1 MSGHVSC
8 SHLKNI
14 PLVSLMKTALGEE
27 DADLAIVNARL
38 VNVYSGEIIDSCSV
52 GVKGEWIAWVGDIPK
67 ELNKIS
73 TRIIDAEGKTL
84 IPGLIDGH
92 THLAWLTDPA
102 ELVKHAL
109 KGGTTTIVTETMET
123 FPIQGSEGVLEFLAS
138 LKHQPIKI
146 FATAPAMGSISQK
159 TKGMSVDILKN
170 LLKQDEIVG
179 LGESYWQSVIQ
190 DPDIFLPM
198 FSSTLGEGKVLEGH
212 SAGASGKK
220 LMAYAA
226 CGISS
231 CHEPITA
238 EQVIFRLRLGLY
250 VMIREGSIRRDL
262 EEISKIK
269 DFPIDFRRLVLVTDG
284 VTPADILNKGY
295 MEYVVQKAIDCGFN
309 PITAIQM
316 ATLNVAEHFSIDSFA
331 GGIAPGKHAD
341 LLIIPD
347 PKTITPECV
356 ISRGSVVAEKGK
368 ILVFPR
374 KYRFSEKCF
383 QSVNLPEPMKPS
395 DFIVSASGAVSS
407 ARIRTIDVV
416 TELVTHETVVDMP
429 VINGEIRADIK
440 KNIIKVAAIDRVHVP
455 GNRFVGFVSG
465 TGMVKGAFAS
475 SAAWDAS
482 DIILVGANDED
493 MALAVNR
500 IREMQGGAVACNQG
514 RILAELP
521 LPVMGVMSQI
531 SIDEMASKIEEI
543 QSAIAILGVKFSD
556 PLLTIVTLTGA
567 AIPYLRI
574 CSEGLV
580 NLKTGKTTG
589 LFV

>member
-1 MSGHVSC
+1 MSGLAPCYHFQ
-8 SHLKNI
+8 NI
-14 PLVSLMKTALGEE
+14 PLASLMKTALGDE

-38 VNVYSGEIIDSCSV
+38 VNVYSGEIMDDCSV

-67 ELNKIS
+67 ELNKAS

-84 IPGLIDGH
+84 IPGFIDGH
-92 THLAWLTDPA
+92 THLAWLTDPG
-102 ELVKHAL
+102 ELIKHAM
-109 KGGTTTIVTETMET
+109 KGGTTTIITETMET
-123 FPIQGSEGVLEFLAS
+123 FPIRGAGGVLEFLAA
-138 LKHQPIKI
+138 LKNQPIKI
-146 FATAPAMGSISQK
+146 FATAPSMGSICQK
-159 TKGMSVDILKN
+159 TKGVPVDVLEAM
-170 LLKQDEIVG
+170 LKQDGIVG

-198 FSSTLGEGKVLEGH
+198 FSLALREGKVLEGH

-238 EQVIFRLRLGLY
+238 EQVILRLRLGLY

-269 DFPIDFRRLVLVTDG
+269 DFPIDFRRLILVTDG
-284 VTPADILNKGY
+284 VTPVDILNKGY
-295 MEYVVQKAIDCGFN
+295 MEYVVQKAIDSGFN

-316 ATLNVAEHFSIDSFA
+316 ATLNVAEHFSLDSFT
-331 GGIAPGKHAD
+331 GGISPGKHAD

-347 PKTITPECV
+347 PKTITPEYV
-356 ISRGSVVAEKGK
+356 ISRGTVVAEKGNV
-368 ILVFPR
+368 LVLPR
-374 KYRFSEKCF
+374 KHKFSEKSL
-383 QSVNLPEPMKPS
+383 QSINLPVPMKPS
-395 DFIVSASGAVSS
+395 DFVVSSSGHSS
-407 ARIRTIDVV
+407 ARIRIIDIV
-416 TELVTHETVVDMP
+416 TELVTHETVLDMQ
-429 VINGEIRADIK
+429 VINGEIRADIE

-455 GNRFVGFVSG
+455 GKHFVGFVRG
-465 TGMVKGAFAS
+465 TGMVNGAFAS
-475 SAAWDAS
+475 SAAWDTS
-482 DIILVGANDED
+482 DIIVVGANDED

-500 IREMQGGAVACNQG
+500 IREMHGGAVACNKG
-514 RILAELP
+514 RILAELA
-521 LPVMGVMSQI
+521 LPVMGIMSQI
-531 SIDEMASKIEEI
+531 SMEEMASKIEKI

-580 NLKTGKTTG
+580 NLKTGKTIG
-589 LFV
+589 LLV